1 MPADLEL
8 MRSAVDLHLLA
19 FNQRPNVVSRVA
31 RVNSWLRAS
40 YRPSSDHPPRKPFD
54 VSEIGGIIL
63 LVAEAKADAKAKA
76 SDTKPTE
83 YEKAVTGKK

>member
-1 MPADLEL
+1 MVAGEL
-8 MRSAVDLHLLA
+8 STLL
-19 FNQRPNVVSRVA
+19 NQRPNVVSRVA
-31 RVNSWLRAS
+31 GVGSWLQAS
-40 YRPSSDHPPRKPFD
+40 CNPSSDHCPKTFD

>member
-1 MPADLEL
+1 MFGFNRVLFTPQPKVK
-8 MRSAVDLHLLA
+8 RSIKGCGRFVW
-19 FNQRPNVVSRVA
+19 F
-31 RVNSWLRAS
+31 
-40 YRPSSDHPPRKPFD
+40 PPQTQVCHQSKHSPKTFD

-76 SDTKPTE
+76 ADTKPTE